1 MGKNKSIDFNLFYID
16 IFPYIVQNNKFLN
29 KKRMKKTILSLLL
42 SIVVGVS
49 GFAQV
54 TTSTISG
61 VVKTEKGETLPGAT
75 VQVVHVPTGTKY
87 GASTNLSGKYVVPA
101 VRVGGP
107 YKVIVSFVG
116 FNQNEQ
122 TDINASLG
130 VTTNVDV
137 VLVESS
143 TSLKEVVVTGGGRN
157 STFSKERTGASQQFS
172 RRELQAIPIT
182 GARTIDGITKY
193 NPFGNGS
200 SFGAQDSRL
209 NNFTIDGSQFNNN
222 FGLGSS
228 AQAGGRTGASAISLD
243 AIEQLQVNVAPFDI
257 RQSGFVGAGI
267 NAVTRS
273 GSNEIEGSV
282 YQTQRDNSSRYVG
295 DNARGTTVTASK
307 FDEKVQGFRLGA
319 PIIKNKL
326 FIFGNFESID
336 RTEPGTTWISTGSPL
351 TGSQVSRPTFQQLT
365 DLSKFM
371 KDKFNYETGPFE
383 GYSNTNTSNKFLV
396 RLDWNINDKNKLTTR
411 YVFHNSEAQIGI
423 SNSQSAGFG
432 NRTQNINAMSF
443 QNSGYTIQD
452 NTRSLVMELNSKFS
466 NTLHNNLIV
475 SYDKQIENRGYM
487 SQMFPTID
495 IKEGSTTLTSV
506 GFDPFTPGNKLDYN
520 TFNITNN
527 LTKYM
532 DKHTL
537 VGGFN
542 FQMYQ
547 SNNLFFPASNG
558 VYIFNSLA
566 DFYKAA
572 NESLT
577 NGGKPSAF
585 VPARFQFR
593 YSALPGAIEPMQT
606 LKSNR
611 LDLYLQDEYNATKDL
626 VLTFGVRANIIGFDN
641 TALENPTITAMT
653 FANGE
658 KFNTG
663 TMPKTQVLF
672 EPRLG
677 FNWDV
682 KGEKKTQLRGGTG
695 VFTGRP
701 PYVFLSNQIGNN
713 GVLTGFIDVS
723 GAAATQYGFTAD
735 PNKYFIPS
743 TPTLPSTFD
752 LALTDP
758 NYKFPQVWKTNLAVD
773 QKLPFLGLVG
783 SVEYLYNKTINAV
796 HYYEANLQNPVGTLG
811 GVDNRPRFG
820 GTDATV
826 RVNNSVSRAA
836 VLTTKDGAY
845 HESLTLKLEK
855 PVQKGFWGSVAW
867 TTANS
872 KDFMSAGSIASGSWQ
887 SALSVNGNNDLGLS
901 FADAFVKNRFVGL
914 LGYRIEYGKGLG
926 GATTFTL
933 GYVGQQSNPFSYI
946 AAGDLNGDRVNNNDL
961 IFVPNKG
968 SDIKFASL
976 TAGGK
981 TFTEAE
987 QQAAFDAFIGQD
999 EYLSTRRG
1007 QYAERNG
1014 GLLPYLHRLDFS
1026 VAQDVFVKIGGKRNS
1041 FQIRMDILN
1050 FTNMLNNDW
1059 GVSQRATAPQLLN
1072 FVSRDA
1078 VTNVPTYRLATQ
1090 RLTDGST
1097 ILARDSYQYN
1107 SSVFDVWSAQLG
1119 IRYIFGR

>member
-326 FIFGNFESID
+326 FIFGNYESID

-572 NESLT
+572 NESLA
-577 NGGKPSAF
+577 NGGKPSVF

-682 KGEKKTQLRGGTG
+682 KGEKKTQVRGGTG

-723 GAAATQYGFTAD
+723 GAAAAQYGFTAD

-968 SDIKFASL
+968 SDIKFTSL

>member
-1 MGKNKSIDFNLFYID
+1 
-16 IFPYIVQNNKFLN
+16 
-29 KKRMKKTILSLLL
+29 MKKTIMMSLLSLFVTIA
-42 SIVVGVS
+42 SFGQI
-49 GFAQV
+49 

-61 VVKTEKGETLPGAT
+61 VVKSEKGEKLIGAT
-75 VQVVHVPTGTKY
+75 VNVVHQPTGTKY
-87 GASTNLSGKYVVPA
+87 GASTNVQGNYVIPA

-107 YKVIVSFVG
+107 YLIKVSYIGYKPKEISDV
-116 FNQNEQ
+116 N
-122 TDINASLG
+122 TSLG
-130 VTTNVDV
+130 LTTNVDI
-137 VLVESS
+137 VLIDDATVLSEI
-143 TSLKEVVVTGGGRN
+143 VVVGSSDN
-157 STFSKERTGASQQFS
+157 IFSKEKTGASQQFS
-172 RRELQAIPIT
+172 RRELQSIPTT
-182 GARTIDGITKY
+182 GARTIESITKY
-193 NPFGNGS
+193 NAFGDGR

-228 AQAGGRTGASAISLD
+228 ASAGGRTGASAISLD
-243 AIEQLQVNVAPFDI
+243 ALEQLQVNIAPFDI
-257 RQSGFVGAGI
+257 RQSGFTGAGI

-273 GSNEIEGSV
+273 GTNEIEGSV

-295 DNARGTTVTASK
+295 DNARGKKLIASK
-307 FDEKVQGFRLGA
+307 FYEKVQGFRIGA

-326 FIFGNFESID
+326 FVFGNYEEIVK
-336 RTEPGTTWISTGSPL
+336 TEPGTTWTSTGSPL
-351 TGSQVSRPTFQQLT
+351 SSSQVSRPTFQQLT
-365 DLSKFM
+365 DLSSFM
-371 KDKFNYETGPFE
+371 RDKFQYETGPFE
-383 GYSNTNTSNKFLV
+383 GYSNANTSKKYLI
-396 RLDWNINDKNKLTTR
+396 RLDWNINDKNKLTAR
-411 YVFHNSEAQIGI
+411 YVNHNSEAEINI

-452 NTRSLVMELNSKFS
+452 NTRSSVLELNSKLS

-475 SYDKQIENRGYM
+475 SYDKQIENRGYL

-495 IKEGSTTLTSV
+495 IKEGATTLTSV

-527 LTKYM
+527 LTKYLN
-532 DKHTL
+532 KHTL

-542 FQMYQ
+542 FQRYI
-547 SNNLFFPASNG
+547 SNNNFYPASNG
-558 VYIFNSLA
+558 VYIFNSLT
-566 DFYKAA
+566 DFYTAA
-572 NESLT
+572 NQSLA
-577 NGGKPSAF
+577 NGGRPSTLA
-585 VPARFQFR
+585 PARFQFR
-593 YSALPGAIEPMQT
+593 YSALPGAAEPMQT

-611 LDLYLQDEYNATKDL
+611 LDLYLQDEFTATENLK
-626 VLTFGVRANIIGFDN
+626 LTFGVRANVIDFQN
-641 TALENPTITAMT
+641 TALENPSITAMT

-658 KFNTG
+658 KLNTG
-663 TMPKTQVLF
+663 VMPKTQVLF
-672 EPRLG
+672 EPRFG
-677 FNWDV
+677 FNYDLN
-682 KGEKKTQLRGGTG
+682 GESKTQFRGGTG

-723 GAAATQYGFTAD
+723 GTAAAPYGFTAD

-758 NYKFPQVWKTNLAVD
+758 NYKFPQVWKTNLAID
-773 QKLPFLGLVG
+773 QRLPFFGLIG
-783 SVEYLYNKTINAV
+783 SVEYLYNKTLNAV

-811 GVDNRPRFG
+811 SVDNRPRFG

-826 RVNNSVSRAA
+826 RVNNNVSRAA
-836 VLTTKDGAY
+836 VLTNRNGAF

-855 PVQKGFWGSVAW
+855 PVQKGLWGSIAW

-901 FADAFVKNRFVGL
+901 LSDGFAKNRFVGL

-946 AAGDLNGDRVNNNDL
+946 VAGDLNGDRVNNNDL
-961 IFVPNKG
+961 VFVPQKG
-968 SDIKFASL
+968 SDIRFASF
-976 TAGGK
+976 TSGGK
-981 TFTEAE
+981 TFTESE
-987 QQAAFDAFIGQD
+987 QQSAFDAFIEQD
-999 EYLSTRRG
+999 SYLSTRRG

-1014 GLLPYLHRLDFS
+1014 GLLPYLHRFDLS
-1026 VAQDVFVKIGGKRNS
+1026 VVQDVFVKIGGKKNS
-1041 FQIRMDILN
+1041 FQIRADILN
-1050 FTNMLNNDW
+1050 FGNMVDNTF

-1078 VTNVPTYRLATQ
+1078 SNVPTYRLQTQ
-1090 RLTDGST
+1090 RLIDGST
-1097 ILARDSYQYN
+1097 VLARDSYQYN

-1119 IRYIFGR
+1119 IRYTFGR

>member
-1 MGKNKSIDFNLFYID
+1 
-16 IFPYIVQNNKFLN
+16 
-29 KKRMKKTILSLLL
+29 MKKTIMMSLLTL
-42 SIVVGVS
+42 FVTIASFGQI
-49 GFAQV
+49 
-54 TTSTISG
+54 TTSTLSG
-61 VVKTEKGETLPGAT
+61 VVKDEKGESLIGAT
-75 VQVVHVPTGTKY
+75 IVAVHQPTGTKY
-87 GASTNLSGKYVVPA
+87 GSSTNAKGAYFIPA
-101 VRVGGP
+101 ARVGGP
-107 YKVIVSFVG
+107 YIIKATYLG
-116 FNQNEQ
+116 YKPKEY
-122 TDINASLG
+122 TDIVTSLG
-130 VTTNVDV
+130 LTTNVNF
-137 VLVESS
+137 VLQSE
-143 TSLKEVVVTGGGRN
+143 TTTLGEVVVVAGSRN
-157 STFSKERTGASQQFS
+157 STFSKERTGAAQQFS
-172 RRELQAIPIT
+172 RRELQAIPIA

-228 AQAGGRTGASAISLD
+228 SQAGGRTGASAISLD

-273 GSNEIEGSV
+273 GTNEIEGSF
-282 YQTQRDNSSRYVG
+282 YRTTRDNSSRYVG
-295 DNARGTTVTASK
+295 DNARGTTVTAAQ
-307 FDEKVQGFRLGA
+307 FDEKVNGFRLGA

-326 FIFGNFESID
+326 FIFGNYEEIV

-351 TGSQVSRPTFQQLT
+351 TGSQVSRPTYQQLT
-365 DLSKFM
+365 QLSTFM
-371 KDKFNYETGPFE
+371 KEKFNYETGPFE
-383 GYSNTNTSNKFLV
+383 GYSNANASKKFLV
-396 RLDWNINDKNKLTTR
+396 RVDWNINDKNKLTAR
-411 YVFHNSEAQIGI
+411 YVHHNSDAEINI

-443 QNSGYTIQD
+443 QNSGYIIMD
-452 NTRSLVMELNSKFS
+452 NTRSAVLELNSKLS
-466 NTLHNNLIV
+466 TTLHNNLIV
-475 SYDKQIENRGYM
+475 SFDKQIEDRAYR

-506 GFDPFTPGNKLDYN
+506 GFDPFTPGNKLDYA

-527 LTKYM
+527 ITKYL

-542 FQMYQ
+542 FQKYQ

-566 DFYKAA
+566 DFYTAA
-572 NESLT
+572 NQSLA
-577 NGGKPSAF
+577 NGGAPSTFA
-585 VPARFQFR
+585 PARFQLR
-593 YSALPGAIEPMQT
+593 YSALPGAVEPMQT

-611 LDLYLQDEYNATKDL
+611 VDLYLQDEYDATENLK
-626 VLTFGVRANIIGFDN
+626 LTLGVRTNIIGFQN
-641 TALENPTITAMT
+641 TALENPAISSMT

-663 TMPKTQVLF
+663 VMPKTQVLF
-672 EPRLG
+672 EPRFG
-677 FNWDV
+677 FNYDL
-682 KGEKKTQLRGGTG
+682 KGKSKTQFRGGTG

-723 GAAATQYGFTAD
+723 GAAAAAYGFTAD

-773 QKLPFLGLVG
+773 QKLPFLGLIV
-783 SVEYLYNKTINAV
+783 SAEYLYNKTINAV

-826 RVNNSVSRAA
+826 RINNNVSRAA
-836 VLTTKDGAY
+836 VLTNKNGAF

-887 SALSVNGNNDLGLS
+887 SALSVNGNNDLQLS
-901 FADAFVKNRFVGL
+901 IADAFAKNRFVGL

-946 AAGDLNGDRVNNNDL
+946 VAGDLNGDRVNNNDL
-961 IFVPNKG
+961 LFVPVSG
-968 SDIKFASL
+968 SDIKFAPL
-976 TAGGK
+976 TVG
-981 TFTEAE
+981 TRVYTEAE
-987 QQAAFDAFIGQD
+987 QQAAFDAFIAQD
-999 EYLSTRRG
+999 DYLSTRRG

-1026 VAQDVFVKIGGKRNS
+1026 VAQDVYVKIGGKKNT

-1050 FTNMLNNDW
+1050 FTNMLNNEW

-1078 VTNVPTYRLATQ
+1078 NHVPTYKLATQ
-1090 RLTDGST
+1090 RLTDGTT

-1119 IRYIFGR
+1119 IRYIFGK

>member
-1 MGKNKSIDFNLFYID
+1 
-16 IFPYIVQNNKFLN
+16 
-29 KKRMKKTILSLLL
+29 MKKVILLFLL
-42 SIVVGVS
+42 SIVTS
-49 GFAQV
+49 FAFSQV
-54 TTSTISG
+54 TTSAISG
-61 VVKTEKGETLPGAT
+61 VVRDPKNQVLPGTTVSAT
-75 VQVVHVPTGTKY
+75 HVPTGTVYKAATNKI
-87 GASTNLSGKYVVPA
+87 GAYVFPA

-107 YKVIVSFVG
+107 YTIIASYVG
-116 FNQNEQ
+116 FK
-122 TDINASLG
+122 TDEVKDVATSLG
-130 VTTNVDV
+130 VTSNVDFY
-137 VLVESS
+137 L
-143 TSLKEVVVTGGGRN
+143 TDNTTTLNEVVIVGN
-157 STFSKERTGASQQFS
+157 KDNVFSKERTGASQQFS
-172 RRELQAIPIT
+172 RRELQSIPTT
-182 GARTIDGITKY
+182 GARTIESITKY
-193 NPFGNGS
+193 NPFSNGS

-228 AQAGGRTGASAISLD
+228 ASAGGRTGASAISLD
-243 AIEQLQVNVAPFDI
+243 AIDQLQVNVAPFDI
-257 RQSGFVGAGI
+257 RQSGFTGAGI

-273 GSNEIEGSV
+273 GTNELEGSV

-295 DNARGTTVTASK
+295 DNARGTKVTASK

-326 FIFGNFESID
+326 FIFGNYEQIE
-336 RTEPGTTWISTGSPL
+336 RTEPGTTWTSTGSPL
-351 TGSQVSRPTFQQLT
+351 SSSQVSRPTFQQLT
-365 DLSKFM
+365 DLSSFM
-371 KDKFNYETGPFE
+371 KDKFQYETGPFE
-383 GYSNTNTSNKFLV
+383 GYSNANTSKKYLV
-396 RLDWNINDKNKLTTR
+396 RLDWNINDKNKLTAR
-411 YVFHNSEAQIGI
+411 YVNHNSSAEINI

-432 NRTQNINAMSF
+432 NRTGNINAMSF

-452 NTRSLVMELNSKFS
+452 NTRSSVLELNSKLS

-475 SYDKQIENRGYM
+475 SYDAQIENRGYL

-495 IKEGSTTLTSV
+495 ILQGSTTLTSV

-527 LTKYM
+527 LTKYLN
-532 DKHTL
+532 KHTL

-542 FQMYQ
+542 FQRYI
-547 SNNLFFPASNG
+547 SNNNFYPASNG
-558 VYIFNSLA
+558 VYIFNSLN
-566 DFYKAA
+566 DFYTAA
-572 NESLT
+572 NQSLA
-577 NGGKPSAF
+577 NDGKPSTLA
-585 VPARFQFR
+585 PARFQFR
-593 YSALPGAIEPMQT
+593 YSALPGAAEPMQT

-611 LDLYLQDEYNATKDL
+611 LDLYLQDEFTATENLK
-626 VLTFGVRANIIGFDN
+626 LTFGIRANVIDFQN
-641 TALENPTITAMT
+641 TALENPAITAMT

-658 KFNTG
+658 KLNTG
-663 TMPKTQVLF
+663 VMPKTQVLF
-672 EPRLG
+672 EPRVG
-677 FNWDV
+677 FNYDLN
-682 KGEKKTQLRGGTG
+682 GESKTQFRGGTG

-723 GAAATQYGFTAD
+723 GNAAAPYGFTAD

-773 QKLPFLGLVG
+773 QKLPFLGLVATA
-783 SVEYLYNKTINAV
+783 EYLYNKTLNAV

-826 RVNNSVSRAA
+826 RVNNNVSRAA
-836 VLTTKDGAY
+836 VLTNRDGAY

-855 PVQKGFWGSVAW
+855 PIQKGLWGSIAW

-901 FADAFVKNRFVGL
+901 FADGFAKNRFVGL

-946 AAGDLNGDRVNNNDL
+946 VAGDLNGDRVNNNDL
-961 IFVPNKG
+961 VYVPQKG
-968 SDIKFASL
+968 SDIKFVSF
-976 TAGGK
+976 TSGGK

-987 QQAAFDAFIGQD
+987 QQSAFDAFIEQD
-999 EYLSTRRG
+999 SYLSTRRG

-1014 GLLPYLHRLDFS
+1014 GLLPYLHRFDLS
-1026 VAQDVFVKIGGKRNS
+1026 VAQDVFVKIGGKKNS
-1041 FQIRMDILN
+1041 FQIRADILN
-1050 FTNMLNNDW
+1050 FGNMVDNTF

-1078 VTNVPTYRLATQ
+1078 SNVPTYRLQTQ

-1097 ILARDSYQYN
+1097 VLARDSYQYN

-1119 IRYIFGR
+1119 IRYTFGR

>member
-1 MGKNKSIDFNLFYID
+1 
-16 IFPYIVQNNKFLN
+16 
-29 KKRMKKTILSLLL
+29 MKKTIMMSLLSLFVTIA
-42 SIVVGVS
+42 SFGQI
-49 GFAQV
+49 

-61 VVKTEKGETLPGAT
+61 VVKSEKGEKLIGAT
-75 VQVVHVPTGTKY
+75 VNVVHQPTGTKY
-87 GASTNLSGKYVVPA
+87 GASTNVQGNYVIPA

-107 YKVIVSFVG
+107 YLIKVSYIGYKPKEISDV
-116 FNQNEQ
+116 N
-122 TDINASLG
+122 TSLG
-130 VTTNVDV
+130 LTTNVDI
-137 VLVESS
+137 VLIDDATVLSEI
-143 TSLKEVVVTGGGRN
+143 VVVGSSDN
-157 STFSKERTGASQQFS
+157 IFSKEKTGASQQFS
-172 RRELQAIPIT
+172 RRELQSIPTT
-182 GARTIDGITKY
+182 GARTIESITKY
-193 NPFGNGS
+193 NAFGDGR

-228 AQAGGRTGASAISLD
+228 ASAGGRTGASAISLD
-243 AIEQLQVNVAPFDI
+243 ALEQLQVNIAPFDI
-257 RQSGFVGAGI
+257 RQSGFTGAGI

-273 GSNEIEGSV
+273 GTNEIEGSV

-295 DNARGTTVTASK
+295 DNARGTKVTASK
-307 FDEKVQGFRLGA
+307 FDEKVQGFRIGA

-326 FIFGNFESID
+326 FVFGNYEEIVK
-336 RTEPGTTWISTGSPL
+336 TEPGTTWTSTGSPL
-351 TGSQVSRPTFQQLT
+351 SSSQVSRPTFQQLT
-365 DLSKFM
+365 DLSSFM
-371 KDKFNYETGPFE
+371 RDKFQYETGPFE
-383 GYSNTNTSNKFLV
+383 GYSNANTSKKYLI
-396 RLDWNINDKNKLTTR
+396 RLDWNINDKNKLTAR
-411 YVFHNSEAQIGI
+411 YVNHNSEAEINI

-452 NTRSLVMELNSKFS
+452 NTRSSVLELNSKLS

-475 SYDKQIENRGYM
+475 SYDKQIENRGYL

-495 IKEGSTTLTSV
+495 IKEGATTLTSV
-506 GFDPFTPGNKLDYN
+506 GFDPFTPGNKLYYN

-527 LTKYM
+527 LTKYLN
-532 DKHTL
+532 KHTL

-542 FQMYQ
+542 FQRYI
-547 SNNLFFPASNG
+547 SNNNFYPASNG
-558 VYIFNSLA
+558 VYIFNSLT
-566 DFYKAA
+566 DFYTAA
-572 NESLT
+572 NQSLA
-577 NGGKPSAF
+577 NGGRPSTLA
-585 VPARFQFR
+585 PARFQFR
-593 YSALPGAIEPMQT
+593 YSALPGAAEPMQT

-611 LDLYLQDEYNATKDL
+611 LDLYLQDEFTATENLK
-626 VLTFGVRANIIGFDN
+626 LTFGVRANVIDFQN
-641 TALENPTITAMT
+641 TALENPSITAMT

-658 KFNTG
+658 KLNTG
-663 TMPKTQVLF
+663 VMPKTQVLF
-672 EPRLG
+672 EPRFG
-677 FNWDV
+677 FNYDLN
-682 KGEKKTQLRGGTG
+682 GESKTQFRGGTG

-723 GAAATQYGFTAD
+723 GTAAAPYGFTAD

-758 NYKFPQVWKTNLAVD
+758 NYKFPQVWKTNLAID
-773 QKLPFLGLVG
+773 QRLPFFGLIG
-783 SVEYLYNKTINAV
+783 SVEYLYNKTLNAV

-811 GVDNRPRFG
+811 SVDNRPRFG

-826 RVNNSVSRAA
+826 RVNNNVSRAA
-836 VLTTKDGAY
+836 VLTNRNGAF

-855 PVQKGFWGSVAW
+855 PVQKGLWGSIAW

-901 FADAFVKNRFVGL
+901 LSDGFAKNRFVGL

-946 AAGDLNGDRVNNNDL
+946 VAGDLNGDRVNNNDL
-961 IFVPNKG
+961 VFVPQKG
-968 SDIKFASL
+968 SDIRFASF
-976 TAGGK
+976 TSGGK
-981 TFTEAE
+981 TFTESE
-987 QQAAFDAFIGQD
+987 QQSAFDAFIEQD
-999 EYLSTRRG
+999 SYLSTRRG

-1014 GLLPYLHRLDFS
+1014 GLLPYLHRFDLS
-1026 VAQDVFVKIGGKRNS
+1026 VVQDVFVKIGGKKNS
-1041 FQIRMDILN
+1041 FQIRADILN
-1050 FTNMLNNDW
+1050 FGNMVDNTF

-1078 VTNVPTYRLATQ
+1078 SNVPTYRLQTQ
-1090 RLTDGST
+1090 RLIDGST
-1097 ILARDSYQYN
+1097 VLARDSYQYN

-1119 IRYIFGR
+1119 IRYTFGR

>member
-723 GAAATQYGFTAD
+723 GAAAAQYGFTAD

-752 LALTDP
+752 LALTNPD
-758 NYKFPQVWKTNLAVD
+758 YKFPQVWKTNLAVD

-826 RVNNSVSRAA
+826 RVNNSVSRRQ
-836 VLTTKDGAY
+836 
-845 HESLTLKLEK
+845 SLQLKT
-855 PVQKGFWGSVAW
+855 VH
-867 TTANS
+867 
-872 KDFMSAGSIASGSWQ
+872 I
-887 SALSVNGNNDLGLS
+887 
-901 FADAFVKNRFVGL
+901 
-914 LGYRIEYGKGLG
+914 
-926 GATTFTL
+926 
-933 GYVGQQSNPFSYI
+933 
-946 AAGDLNGDRVNNNDL
+946 
-961 IFVPNKG
+961 
-968 SDIKFASL
+968 
-976 TAGGK
+976 
-981 TFTEAE
+981 
-987 QQAAFDAFIGQD
+987 
-999 EYLSTRRG
+999 
-1007 QYAERNG
+1007 
-1014 GLLPYLHRLDFS
+1014 
-1026 VAQDVFVKIGGKRNS
+1026 
-1041 FQIRMDILN
+1041 
-1050 FTNMLNNDW
+1050 TNH
-1059 GVSQRATAPQLLN
+1059 
-1072 FVSRDA
+1072 
-1078 VTNVPTYRLATQ
+1078 
-1090 RLTDGST
+1090 
-1097 ILARDSYQYN
+1097 
-1107 SSVFDVWSAQLG
+1107 
-1119 IRYIFGR
+1119 

>member
-1 MGKNKSIDFNLFYID
+1 MMSL
-16 IFPYIVQNNKFLN
+16 
-29 KKRMKKTILSLLL
+29 LSLFVAI
-42 SIVVGVS
+42 SSFGQI
-49 GFAQV
+49 
-54 TTSTISG
+54 TTSTLSG
-61 VVKTEKGETLPGAT
+61 VVKSEKGEKLIGAT
-75 VQVVHVPTGTKY
+75 VNVVHQPTGTKY
-87 GASTNLSGKYVVPA
+87 GASTNTQGAYIIPGA
-101 VRVGGP
+101 RVGGP
-107 YKVIVSFVG
+107 YLVKVSYVG
-116 FNQNEQ
+116 YKSKEIS
-122 TDINASLG
+122 DINTSLG
-130 VTTNVDV
+130 LTTNVDV
-137 VLVESS
+137 TLIDDA
-143 TSLKEVVVTGGGRN
+143 TALTEVVVVAIKDN
-157 STFSKERTGASQQFS
+157 VFSKGKTGASQQFGK
-172 RRELQAIPIT
+172 RELQTIPIT

-193 NPFGNGS
+193 NPFGNGN

-228 AQAGGRTGASAISLD
+228 SQAGGRTGASAISLD

-257 RQSGFVGAGI
+257 RQSGFIGAGI

-282 YQTQRDNSSRYVG
+282 YQTQRNNSSTYVG
-295 DNARGTTVTASK
+295 NNARGTTITPAK

-326 FIFGNFESID
+326 FVFGNYEGIE
-336 RTEPGTTWISTGSPL
+336 RTEPGTTWTSTGSPL
-351 TGSQVSRPTFQQLT
+351 SGSQVSRPTFQQLT
-365 DLSKFM
+365 DLSNFM
-371 KDKFNYETGPFE
+371 KDKFGYETGPFE
-383 GYSNTNTSNKFLV
+383 GYSNTNKSDKFLV
-396 RLDWNINDKNKLTTR
+396 RLDWNINDKNKLTAR
-411 YVFHNSEAQIGI
+411 YVHHNSEAQINI

-452 NTRSLVMELNSKFS
+452 NTRSAVLELNSKIS

-475 SYDKQIENRGYM
+475 SYDKQIENRGYL

-495 IKEGSTTLTSV
+495 ILQGSTTLTSV
-506 GFDPFTPGNKLDYN
+506 GFDPFTPGNKLDYT
-520 TFNITNN
+520 TFNVTNN
-527 LTKYM
+527 VTKYLN
-532 DKHTL
+532 KHTL

-542 FQMYQ
+542 FQRYE

-558 VYIFNSLA
+558 VYIFNSLN
-566 DFYKAA
+566 DFYTAA
-572 NESLT
+572 NQSLA
-577 NGGKPSAF
+577 NGGRPSTFA
-585 VPARFQFR
+585 PARFQFR

-606 LKSNR
+606 LKSDR
-611 LDLYLQDEYNATKDL
+611 LDLYVQDEFDATKDL
-626 VLTFGVRANIIGFDN
+626 KLTFGVRANIVGFEN
-641 TALENPTITAMT
+641 TALENPTISSMT

-658 KFNTG
+658 RFNTG
-663 TMPKTQVLF
+663 IMPKTQVLF
-672 EPRLG
+672 EPRFG
-677 FNWDV
+677 FNYNL
-682 KGEKKTQLRGGTG
+682 KGESKTQFRGGTG
-695 VFTGRP
+695 IFTGRP
-701 PYVFLSNQIGNN
+701 PYVFLSNQIGGN

-723 GAAATQYGFTAD
+723 GAAASQYGFTAN
-735 PNKYFIPS
+735 PNQYFIPS
-743 TPTLPSTFD
+743 TPTLPTTFD
-752 LALTDP
+752 LALTNP

-773 QKLPFLGLVG
+773 QKLPIFGLIA
-783 SVEYLYNKTINAV
+783 SAEYLYNKTINAV

-820 GTDATV
+820 GSDATV
-826 RVNNSVSRAA
+826 RINNNVSRAA
-836 VLTTKDGAY
+836 VLTNRNGAF

-855 PVQKGFWGSVAW
+855 PVQNGLWGSIAW

-887 SALSVNGNNDLGLS
+887 GAQSVNGNNDLGLS
-901 FADAFVKNRFVGL
+901 FADGFVKNRFVGL

-926 GATTFTL
+926 GATTLTL

-961 IFVPNKG
+961 IFVPNQG
-968 SDIKFASL
+968 SDIRFATL
-976 TAGGK
+976 TAGGR
-981 TFTEAE
+981 TYTEAE
-987 QQAAFDAFIGQD
+987 QQAAFDKFIDQD

-1026 VAQDVFVKIGGKRNS
+1026 VAQDVVVKIGGKRNS
-1041 FQIRMDILN
+1041 FQIRADILN
-1050 FTNMLNNDW
+1050 FGNMLNNDW

-1078 VTNVPTYRLATQ
+1078 NHVPTYRLATQ

-1097 ILARDSYQYN
+1097 ILARDTYQYN